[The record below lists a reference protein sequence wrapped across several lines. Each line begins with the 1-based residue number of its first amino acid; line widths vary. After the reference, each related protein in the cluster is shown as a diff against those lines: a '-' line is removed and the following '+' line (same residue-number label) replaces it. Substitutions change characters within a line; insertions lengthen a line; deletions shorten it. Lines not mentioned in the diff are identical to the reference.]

1 MYIDKE
7 KKRLY
12 QYIKKGGEN
21 MKKTKKLYLKKWLE
35 KLLITINTC
44 IFCFICCIDDFTSI
58 KAYLLLMI
66 TLFTIFYIN
75 YRIIKKYG
83 RLLKDDEE

>member
-1 MYIDKE
+1 
-7 KKRLY
+7 
-12 QYIKKGGEN
+12 

-35 KLLITINTC
+35 KTLITINC
-44 IFCFICCIDDFTSI
+44 FIFCFICCIDDFTSI
-58 KAYLLLMI
+58 KAYLLLII